1 MKLSNTTYDR
11 LKWFALVF
19 VPALEVLILT
29 VGKIWGTAYYV
40 EIAQTVAACGV
51 FLAAL
56 LGYSNQK
63 YYKALGEH
71 EADDPEEME

>member
-1 MKLSNTTYDR
+1 MSNKAFDY

-29 VGKIWGTAYYV
+29 VGKIWDTAYYV

-63 YYKALGEH
+63 YYKSLGEH

>member
-1 MKLSNTTYDR
+1 MSNKTFDY

-19 VPALEVLILT
+19 VPALEILILT
-29 VGKIWGTAYYV
+29 VGKIWDTAYYV

-63 YYKALGEH
+63 YYKSLGGH

>member
-1 MKLSNTTYDR
+1 MSNKTFDY

-29 VGKIWGTAYYV
+29 VGKIWGTACYV
-40 EIAQTVAACGV
+40 EVAQTVAACGV

>member
-1 MKLSNTTYDR
+1 MSNKTFDY

-29 VGKIWGTAYYV
+29 VGKIWGAAYYV
-40 EIAQTVAACGV
+40 EVAQTVAAFGV

>member
-1 MKLSNTTYDR
+1 MSNKTFDY

-19 VPALEVLILT
+19 MPALEILILT
-29 VGKIWGTAYYV
+29 VGKIWDTAYYV

-63 YYKALGEH
+63 YYKSLGEH
-71 EADDPEEME
+71 EADDTEEME

>member
-1 MKLSNTTYDR
+1 MSNKTFDY

-19 VPALEVLILT
+19 VPALEILILT
-29 VGKIWGTAYYV
+29 VGKIWDTAYYV

-63 YYKALGEH
+63 YYKSLGEH
-71 EADDPEEME
+71 EAGDPEEME

>member
-1 MKLSNTTYDR
+1 MMSNKMFDYI
-11 LKWFALVF
+11 KWFALVF

-29 VGKIWGTAYYV
+29 VGKIWDAAYYV

-63 YYKALGEH
+63 YYKSLGEH

>member
-1 MKLSNTTYDR
+1 MSNKTFDY

-29 VGKIWGTAYYV
+29 VGKIWDTAYYV

-63 YYKALGEH
+63 YYKSLGEH

>member
-1 MKLSNTTYDR
+1 MMSNKTFDY

-19 VPALEVLILT
+19 VPALEILILT
-29 VGKIWGTAYYV
+29 VGKIWGAAYYV

-63 YYKALGEH
+63 YYKSLGEH
-71 EADDPEEME
+71 EADDQEEME

>member
-1 MKLSNTTYDR
+1 MMSNKTFDY

-29 VGKIWGTAYYV
+29 VGKIWDTAYYV

-63 YYKALGEH
+63 YYKSLGEH

>member
-1 MKLSNTTYDR
+1 MMSNKMFDYI
-11 LKWFALVF
+11 KWFALVF

-29 VGKIWGTAYYV
+29 VGKIWDTAYYV
-40 EIAQTVAACGV
+40 EIAQTVAACGG

-56 LGYSNQK
+56 LGYSNLK
-63 YYKALGEH
+63 YYKSLGEH

>member
-1 MKLSNTTYDR
+1 MSNKTFDY

-29 VGKIWGTAYYV
+29 VGKIWDTAYYV

-63 YYKALGEH
+63 YYKSLGEH
-71 EADDPEEME
+71 EADDPGEME

>member
-1 MKLSNTTYDR
+1 MSNKTFDY

-29 VGKIWGTAYYV
+29 VGKIWGAAYYV

-71 EADDPEEME
+71 EAVDAPEETE

>member
-1 MKLSNTTYDR
+1 MSNKAFDY

-19 VPALEVLILT
+19 VPALEILILT
-29 VGKIWGTAYYV
+29 VGKIWDTAYYV

-63 YYKALGEH
+63 YYKSLGEH